1 MKKIAFTIALIF
13 SVSVAWCQQFGL
25 YNSRTLYDSFE
36 NPSQK
41 AFHTDSSRKFAFN
54 FFIPTVSFNGR
65 FSGPAENN
73 FKPLIYNNVI
83 DGRELTLGQNEMN
96 TITAHTNTYM
106 LMLKIFTSV
115 DYDTE
120 IGFSW
125 QVRNEGRVNVTNE
138 TLAIF
143 DSYRL
148 FAGGDEY
155 TNIFNNKGYNQ
166 SYNQYSFTY
175 REDFNNRLSLGL
187 KLSLLSGIT
196 YNSLDIQQSL
206 LRIREDLDEFDVLLK
221 GNFKSNVL
229 EADLNSGIINPT
241 FTDPGLSVS
250 LGGSYEFRDGWF
262 LMGNLK
268 DIGFIKWDKDSYH
281 YELDNEIKID
291 NGSLPTADERL
302 EAGINN
308 MLRVT
313 RGTQEFTTM
322 INGKAEALLNKNF
335 GNYRPNLI
343 FSKNLFY
350 TGGHAAL
357 VNNYHVKNFVF
368 TATAD
373 YNLDKYMQIGG
384 QAMIRTPNVEF
395 FMGSDN
401 LFKTFESSRSFLTET
416 SEFNDGPSAA
426 SAYLGFSLKFG
437 RMMEHQANANFIPGM
452 NANHDRAGIFR
463 RLFGRR

>member
-1 MKKIAFTIALIF
+1 MKKIAFTLALTF
-13 SVSVAWCQQFGL
+13 SVSLVWCQQFSL

-73 FKPLIYNNVI
+73 FKPLLYNNAI
-83 DGRELTLGQNEMN
+83 DGRNLTLGQNEMN

-125 QVRNEGRVNVTNE
+125 QVRNDGRANVTNE

-148 FAGGDEY
+148 FAEQDQY
-155 TNIFNNKGYNQ
+155 TNIFNNHGYNQ

-175 REDFNNRLSLGL
+175 REDFNERLSLGL

-206 LRIREDLDEFDVLLK
+206 LRIRDDLDEFDVLLK

-229 EADLNSGIINPT
+229 DADLNSGIINPT

-268 DIGFIKWDKDSYH
+268 DIGFIKWTR
-281 YELDNEIKID
+281 I
-291 NGSLPTADERL
+291 PT
-302 EAGINN
+302 I
-308 MLRVT
+308 M
-313 RGTQEFTTM
+313 
-322 INGKAEALLNKNF
+322 
-335 GNYRPNLI
+335 NLI
-343 FSKNLFY
+343 
-350 TGGHAAL
+350 T
-357 VNNYHVKNFVF
+357 
-368 TATAD
+368 
-373 YNLDKYMQIGG
+373 
-384 QAMIRTPNVEF
+384 R
-395 FMGSDN
+395 
-401 LFKTFESSRSFLTET
+401 SR
-416 SEFNDGPSAA
+416 
-426 SAYLGFSLKFG
+426 
-437 RMMEHQANANFIPGM
+437 
-452 NANHDRAGIFR
+452 
-463 RLFGRR
+463 